1 MAGEIV
7 RAYRTSW
14 SYRERAVHSVEWLA
28 TLVLS
33 SSASH
38 DDAVLISLGRSLAPT
53 GYHMRVAAASDRRV

>member
-7 RAYRTSW
+7 QAYRTSL

-38 DDAVLISLGRSLAPT
+38 NDAVSSLGRSLAPT
-53 GYHMRVAAASDRRV
+53 GYHMRVAAASDRRL